1 MIEKKKAKE
10 GRFCTYRQENPHT
23 LVTLMSCS
31 INVSCS
37 LPNTYYTPSNEERVI
52 QNKHIHNKLF
62 ETIQDNIHEVK
73 ESDAGVF
80 SMYGERIMKVGE
92 Q

>member
-1 MIEKKKAKE
+1 M
-10 GRFCTYRQENPHT
+10 R
-23 LVTLMSCS
+23 
-31 INVSCS
+31 
-37 LPNTYYTPSNEERVI
+37 RVI

-73 ESDAGVF
+73 ESGAGVF